1 MPFYKPSEMPGKE
14 IIPGCRSRL
23 IAGER
28 VMLSVLDMPKGSVL
42 PEHSHPHEQ
51 AGMVLEGRLS
61 LTIGGGER
69 VLHPGEAYL
78 VPGDVLHS
86 GYVVDEDV
94 KVLDVFSPP
103 REDYLDQP

>member
-1 MPFYKPSEMPGKE
+1 MPFYNPSEIPTKE
-14 IIPGCRSRL
+14 IIPGCHSRL

-61 LTIGGGER
+61 LAIDGDER

-78 VPGDVLHS
+78 VPGGVLHS

-103 REDYLDQP
+103 REDYLDQS